1 MNNGFVDRCFF
12 GCVGLIKGDICNFL
26 MELIIINVN
35 DNDVK
40 KNNNFV
46 LFLYYYYL
54 LEIVYCGVFFLIM
67 EMIKNFVV
75 FCRIICFILY
85 GLFFCFFIIILI
97 CNFV

>member
-40 KNNNFV
+40 KKLKKN
-46 LFLYYYYL
+46 LLYYFY
-54 LEIVYCGVFFLIM
+54 
-67 EMIKNFVV
+67 
-75 FCRIICFILY
+75 
-85 GLFFCFFIIILI
+85 IIII
-97 CNFV
+97 Y